1 MRRALIVGIDKYPG
15 AILNGCV
22 NDASAVATIIET
34 NGDGSPNFDVE
45 LMTDVPTRAELLEA
59 IVKLFDGEV
68 DVALLYFSGH
78 GSMNMIGGYI
88 VTPDFN
94 RMEPG
99 ISMNDILTLANQS
112 KVKNKVIILDC
123 CHSGAFGS
131 QNWGDK
137 PITQMIEGMS
147 ILTASR
153 ASEAAMEVNGHG
165 IFTNLL
171 LSALRGGAAD
181 IGGHITAGGI
191 YAYIDQALGAW
202 HQRPIFKTNITN
214 FTPLR
219 IIHPPVSKD
228 TLRLITKYFVTPEDR
243 FQLDPSYEFT
253 NSPDVEHKVL
263 EPYAD
268 GDHVTIFKNLQKFE
282 SIGLVVPVDTEHMYF
297 AAMKSKSCR
306 LTALGLHYWKLVKD
320 KRI

>member
-15 AILNGCV
+15 AILSGCV

-45 LMTDVPTRAELLEA
+45 LMTDVQTRAKLLEA
-59 IVKLFDGEV
+59 IVKLFEGEV

-78 GSMNMIGGYI
+78 GSLNMIGGYI

-123 CHSGAFGS
+123 CHSGALGAQS
-131 QNWGDK
+131 WGDK
-137 PITQMIEGMS
+137 PLTQMVEGMS

-153 ASEAAMEVNGHG
+153 ASEAAIEVNGHG

-219 IIHPPVSKD
+219 TIHPPVSKD
-228 TLRLITKYFVTPEDR
+228 TLRLITQYFVTPEDQL
-243 FQLDPSYEFT
+243 QLDPSYEFT
-253 NSPDVEHKVL
+253 NSPEVEHKVL

-268 GDHVTIFKNLQKFE
+268 ADHVAVFKNLQKFE